1 MPLPTPNSLP
11 EAWDRS
17 ITYGAGRFLAPI
29 FGAGALLPGS
39 VGEKLKAA
47 EKQATAFTEANRDS
61 LNRYGN
67 HADFAH
73 QYAAELPGQLL
84 AAIPEGVNVMEA
96 APAWATRFI
105 TNPALR
111 QSVAEAIPT
120 VANATYAAGRSYL
133 ADKDVGKALKAA
145 AFNIVGE
152 KLEPSIRASGISGN
166 ALGGSAEAISDSAN
180 PNALWTALKL
190 MTGNDESQQSA
201 LNPKYKSRV
210 ENALRAS
217 R

>member
-1 MPLPTPNSLP
+1 MPIPTPNSLP
-11 EAWDRS
+11 EALDRS
-17 ITYGAGRFLAPI
+17 ITYGSGRLLAP
-29 FGAGALLPGS
+29 FLGAGALLPGS
-39 VGEKLKAA
+39 VGRTMKGI
-47 EKQATAFTEANRDS
+47 EKQAADFTEANRDS

-67 HADFAH
+67 HADVTH
-73 QYAAELPGQLL
+73 QFVAELPGQFL
-84 AAIPEGVNVMEA
+84 AAIPEAVNVMEA

-111 QSVAEAIPT
+111 QSVAKAIPT

-133 ADKDVGKALKAA
+133 ADKDIGKALKAA
-145 AFNIVGE
+145 AFNVVGE
-152 KLEPSIRASGISGN
+152 KLEPSIRATGISGN
-166 ALGGSAEAISDSAN
+166 ALGGSAEALSDNAN
-180 PNALWTALKL
+180 PSALWTALKL

-210 ENALRAS
+210 EDALRAS